1 MEACDLALTELRKE
15 KIEVNREKKR
25 LCVLFIYT
33 FDYCCYSCGIANI
46 RFASHYR
53 VEEIAV
59 LDEKLEADSPKA
71 NGVTNG
77 TNGAVGDISMETINS
92 DLDSERPVDS
102 DAASDT
108 PGSNHTANGRIT
120 SNRQRALHLK
130 SQSIATAKQ
139 RAIARTKAA
148 EAKATLAE
156 RRKLDEE
163 LNKHEKRLEG
173 IEREF
178 RKLLGVSRARPLGK
192 DRFHNRV
199 WWFDGMGGGTLVAG
213 GGQVAWGTGRIFFQ
227 GPSDVDLDLMRG
239 KGDEVEVRRVEE
251 EGEEGMLAP
260 GEWAYFSKTE
270 QVRPRIFVICCA
282 YPTLLMSDYRL
293 GRGISCLAQ
302 SKGQSRVGAQE
313 RASQVDGSYSP
324 WDEEAIFRGFLFFPE
339 LNFGVLIHGFV

>member
-1 MEACDLALTELRKE
+1 M
-15 KIEVNREKKR
+15 
-25 LCVLFIYT
+25 
-33 FDYCCYSCGIANI
+33 
-46 RFASHYR
+46 
-53 VEEIAV
+53 

-108 PGSNHTANGRIT
+108 PGSNHTTNGRIT

-227 GPSDVDLDLMRG
+227 GPSDADLDLMRG

-270 QVRPRIFVICCA
+270 QVGRHIFVICCVSHVSNVGFVVQVEEYLA
-282 YPTLLMSDYRL
+282 WLNLKGNRELALKNALVKWMDHILPGMRKRYSVGPFFLSLYSILVFLSLVCVGYDDELAPGREAKSSRKGCIKRSLPRTVHGLDESQSCQQHLIPTTPLTLLL
-293 GRGISCLAQ
+293 
-302 SKGQSRVGAQE
+302 
-313 RASQVDGSYSP
+313 
-324 WDEEAIFRGFLFFPE
+324 
-339 LNFGVLIHGFV
+339 